1 MLLRLPD
8 KSDLNNE
15 KEPPLSLSL
24 SLSLSQLQLLQFR
37 MVQHDIE
44 ICLPQITRFSCI
56 DKTCIVFGKH
66 GD

>member
-15 KEPPLSLSL
+15 KEPPPSL

-56 DKTCIVFGKH
+56 DKTCSVFGKH